1 MKCNTPEGAS
11 KRSSLGS
18 NFGYMSK
25 NLDKYFLLVN
35 DFYSR
40 NLHSESINTSLITL
54 IQVNDP
60 ENMNDYKPISL
71 VSLPLKFLTKLMANR
86 LQKQISLLSIKTN
99 ISLLK
104 VKVSKIVLDGILS
117 TCISPINL

>member
-1 MKCNTPEGAS
+1 MKKWWYIIKEDFI
-11 KRSSLGS
+11 K
-18 NFGYMSK
+18 
-25 NLDKYFLLVN
+25 LVN

-86 LQKQISLLSIKTN
+86 LQKEIIPIVHQNQYFFIKG
-99 ISLLK
+99 
-104 VKVSKIVLDGILS
+104 KVSKIVLMEF
-117 TCISPINL
+117 

>member
-1 MKCNTPEGAS
+1 MKKWWFIIKEDFI
-11 KRSSLGS
+11 K
-18 NFGYMSK
+18 
-25 NLDKYFLLVN
+25 LVN

>member
-1 MKCNTPEGAS
+1 
-11 KRSSLGS
+11 
-18 NFGYMSK
+18 MSK

-60 ENMNDYKPISL
+60 ENMNDYNPISL

-86 LQKQISLLSIKTN
+86 LQKEIIPIVHQNQYFFIKGKSIQDC
-99 ISLLK
+99 L
-104 VKVSKIVLDGILS
+104 G
-117 TCISPINL
+117 